1 MNQLQAFSAL
11 LGRLFLAMIF
21 IQSGLS
27 KMSDYAATQGYMD
40 AMGVSSALLPLVIAL
55 EVLGGI
61 AIVIGFKARLVALA
75 MAGFSLLSA
84 LLFHT
89 NFSDH
94 TQTIMLMKNIAIAGG
109 FLMIVAHGAGA
120 YALDNRNAVQ
130 DWSD

>member
-40 AMGVSSALLPLVIAL
+40 AMGVSSTLLPLVIAL
-55 EVLGGI
+55 EVVSGI

-89 NFSDH
+89 NFSDQ

-120 YALDNRNAVQ
+120 YALDNRNTAQ
-130 DWSD
+130 D

>member
-40 AMGVSSALLPLVIAL
+40 AMGVSSTMLPLVIAL
-55 EVLGGI
+55 EVVGGI

-89 NFSDH
+89 NFSDE

-120 YALDNRNAVQ
+120 YALDNRNAA
-130 DWSD
+130 

>member
-55 EVLGGI
+55 EVVGGI

-89 NFSDH
+89 NFSDQ

-120 YALDNRNAVQ
+120 YALDNRNAA
-130 DWSD
+130 

>member
-40 AMGVSSALLPLVIAL
+40 AMGVSSTLLPLVIAL
-55 EVLGGI
+55 EVVGGI

-89 NFSDH
+89 NFSDQ

-120 YALDNRNAVQ
+120 YALDNRNTAQ
-130 DWSD
+130 D

>member
-40 AMGVSSALLPLVIAL
+40 AMGVSSTMLPLVIAL
-55 EVLGGI
+55 EVVGGI
-61 AIVIGFKARLVALA
+61 AIVTGFKARLVALA

-130 DWSD
+130 D

>member
-55 EVLGGI
+55 EVVGGI

-89 NFSDH
+89 NFSDQ

-120 YALDNRNAVQ
+120 YALDNRNATQ
-130 DWSD
+130 D

>member
-27 KMSDYAATQGYMD
+27 KMSDYAAMQGYMD

-89 NFSDH
+89 NFSDQ

-130 DWSD
+130 D

>member
-11 LGRLFLAMIF
+11 LGRLFLAIIF

-27 KMSDYAATQGYMD
+27 KMSDYAATQDYMD
-40 AMGVSSALLPLVIAL
+40 AMGVSSTMLPLVIAL
-55 EVLGGI
+55 EVVGGI

-89 NFSDH
+89 NFSDQ

-109 FLMIVAHGAGA
+109 FLMIVAHGTGA
-120 YALDNRNAVQ
+120 YALDNRNTAQ
-130 DWSD
+130 D

>member
-40 AMGVSSALLPLVIAL
+40 AMGVSSTMLPLVIAL
-55 EVLGGI
+55 EVVGGI

-89 NFSDH
+89 NFSDQ

-120 YALDNRNAVQ
+120 YALDNRNTAQ
-130 DWSD
+130 D

>member
-55 EVLGGI
+55 EVVGGI

-89 NFSDH
+89 NFSDQ

-120 YALDNRNAVQ
+120 YALDNRNTAQ
-130 DWSD
+130 D

>member
-11 LGRLFLAMIF
+11 LGRLFLAIIF

-27 KMSDYAATQGYMD
+27 KMSDYAATQSYMD
-40 AMGVSSALLPLVIAL
+40 AMGVSSALLPLVITL
-55 EVLGGI
+55 EVVGGI

-89 NFSDH
+89 NFSDQ

-120 YALDNRNAVQ
+120 YALDNRNAAQ
-130 DWSD
+130 D

>member
-89 NFSDH
+89 NFSDE

-120 YALDNRNAVQ
+120 YALDNRNAAQ
-130 DWSD
+130 D

>member
-55 EVLGGI
+55 EVVGGI

-130 DWSD
+130 D

>member
-11 LGRLFLAMIF
+11 LGRLFLAIIF

-27 KMSDYAATQGYMD
+27 KMSDYAATQDYMD
-40 AMGVSSALLPLVIAL
+40 AMGVSAAMLPLVIAL
-55 EVLGGI
+55 EVVSGI

-89 NFSDH
+89 NFSDQ

-120 YALDNRNAVQ
+120 YALDNRNAAQ
-130 DWSD
+130 D

>member
-40 AMGVSSALLPLVIAL
+40 AMAVSSALLPLVIAL
-55 EVLGGI
+55 EVVSGI

-89 NFSDH
+89 NFSDQ

-120 YALDNRNAVQ
+120 YALDNRNAAQ
-130 DWSD
+130 D

>member
-27 KMSDYAATQGYMD
+27 KMSDYAATQSYMD
-40 AMGVSSALLPLVIAL
+40 AMGVSSALLPLVIVL

-89 NFSDH
+89 NFSDE

-120 YALDNRNAVQ
+120 YALDNRNAAQ
-130 DWSD
+130 D

>member
-40 AMGVSSALLPLVIAL
+40 AMAVSSALLPLVIAL
-55 EVLGGI
+55 EVVGGI

-89 NFSDH
+89 NFSDE

-130 DWSD
+130 D

>member
-21 IQSGLS
+21 IQSGFS
-27 KMSDYAATQGYMD
+27 NMSDYAATQGYMD

-55 EVLGGI
+55 EVVGGI

-89 NFSDH
+89 NFSDE

-120 YALDNRNAVQ
+120 YALDNRNAT
-130 DWSD
+130 

>member
-40 AMGVSSALLPLVIAL
+40 AMAVSSALLPLVIAL

-120 YALDNRNAVQ
+120 YALDNRNAA
-130 DWSD
+130 

>member
-27 KMSDYAATQGYMD
+27 KMSDYAATQSYMD

-55 EVLGGI
+55 EVVGGI

-89 NFSDH
+89 NFSDQ

-120 YALDNRNAVQ
+120 YALDNRNAT
-130 DWSD
+130 

>member
-27 KMSDYAATQGYMD
+27 KMSDYAATQDYMD

-89 NFSDH
+89 NFSDQ

-130 DWSD
+130 D

>member
-11 LGRLFLAMIF
+11 LGHLFLAMIF

-55 EVLGGI
+55 EVVGGI

-94 TQTIMLMKNIAIAGG
+94 TQTTMLMKNIAIAGG

-130 DWSD
+130 D

>member
-27 KMSDYAATQGYMD
+27 KMSDYAATQSYMD
-40 AMGVSSALLPLVIAL
+40 AMGVSSALLPLVIVL
-55 EVLGGI
+55 EVVGGI

-89 NFSDH
+89 NFSDE

-109 FLMIVAHGAGA
+109 FLMIVAHGAGG

-130 DWSD
+130 D

>member
-40 AMGVSSALLPLVIAL
+40 AMAVSSALLPLVIAL
-55 EVLGGI
+55 EVVGGI

-120 YALDNRNAVQ
+120 YALDNRNAAQ
-130 DWSD
+130 D

>member
-40 AMGVSSALLPLVIAL
+40 AMAVSSALLPLVIAL
-55 EVLGGI
+55 EVVGGI

-89 NFSDH
+89 NFSDQ

-120 YALDNRNAVQ
+120 YALDNRNAT
-130 DWSD
+130 

>member
-27 KMSDYAATQGYMD
+27 KMSDYAATQSYMD

-55 EVLGGI
+55 EVVGGI

-89 NFSDH
+89 NFSDE

-120 YALDNRNAVQ
+120 YALDNRNAT
-130 DWSD
+130 

>member
-55 EVLGGI
+55 EVVGGI

-94 TQTIMLMKNIAIAGG
+94 TQTTMLMKNIAIAGG

-130 DWSD
+130 D

>member
-55 EVLGGI
+55 EVVGGI
-61 AIVIGFKARLVALA
+61 AIIIGFKARLVALA

-89 NFSDH
+89 NFSDE

-120 YALDNRNAVQ
+120 YALDNRNAT
-130 DWSD
+130 

>member
-40 AMGVSSALLPLVIAL
+40 AMGVSSTLLPLVIAL
-55 EVLGGI
+55 EVVSGI

-89 NFSDH
+89 NFSDQ

-130 DWSD
+130 D

>member
-27 KMSDYAATQGYMD
+27 KMSDYAATQSYMD

-55 EVLGGI
+55 EVVGGI

-89 NFSDH
+89 NFSDE

-120 YALDNRNAVQ
+120 YALDNRNAAQ
-130 DWSD
+130 D

>member
-11 LGRLFLAMIF
+11 LGRLFLGMIF

-55 EVLGGI
+55 EVVGGI

-89 NFSDH
+89 NFSDE

-120 YALDNRNAVQ
+120 YALDNRNAT
-130 DWSD
+130 

>member
-89 NFSDH
+89 NFSDQ

-109 FLMIVAHGAGA
+109 FLMIVAHGAGS

-130 DWSD
+130 D

>member
-40 AMGVSSALLPLVIAL
+40 AMGVSSTMLPLVIAL
-55 EVLGGI
+55 EVVGGI

-89 NFSDH
+89 NFSDQ

-120 YALDNRNAVQ
+120 YALDNRNAAQ
-130 DWSD
+130 D

>member
-40 AMGVSSALLPLVIAL
+40 AMGVSSALLPLVIVL
-55 EVLGGI
+55 EVVGGI

-89 NFSDH
+89 NFSDE

-130 DWSD
+130 D

>member
-94 TQTIMLMKNIAIAGG
+94 TQTTMLMKNIAIAGG

-120 YALDNRNAVQ
+120 YALDNRNAT
-130 DWSD
+130 

>member
-40 AMGVSSALLPLVIAL
+40 AMGVSSALLPLVIVL

-89 NFSDH
+89 NFSDE

-130 DWSD
+130 D

>member
-89 NFSDH
+89 NFSDE

-130 DWSD
+130 D

>member
-94 TQTIMLMKNIAIAGG
+94 TQTTMLMKNIAIAGG

-130 DWSD
+130 D

>member
-40 AMGVSSALLPLVIAL
+40 AMAVSSALLPLVIAL
-55 EVLGGI
+55 EVVGGI

-120 YALDNRNAVQ
+120 YALDNRNAA
-130 DWSD
+130 